1 MRLFVGVLLFVII
14 MLVMH
19 DKANSEAVL
28 HCQPVLEPPPPNCT
42 VQLGLP
48 FTKRP
53 VDCRRT

>member
-1 MRLFVGVLLFVII
+1 MRVILGLILFAFV
-14 MLVMH
+14 VMAVY
-19 DKANSEAVL
+19 DKANSQAVL
-28 HCQPVLEPPPPNCT
+28 HCQPVLAPPPPDCT